1 VLVAP
6 ATLHR
11 LVRAREL
18 LAQTDAPLTSI
29 ASAVRLS
36 PFHLIRQFSA
46 VFGETPHRWRTR
58 ERLERAKQRLRGG
71 ATVTEA
77 CLAAGYVSLGSFS
90 TLFAQWHG
98 ASPQRWRVLVS
109 VPAQPPPVVPGCLG
123 VLAQLPRSAAGAF
136 RGML

>member
-1 VLVAP
+1 ML
-6 ATLHR
+6 
-11 LVRAREL
+11 ARS
-18 LAQTDAPLTSI
+18 DAPLTSI
-29 ASAVRLS
+29 AGAVGLS
-36 PFHLIRQFSA
+36 PFHLIRRFAA

-58 ERLERAKQRLRGG
+58 ERLERAKQQLRGG

-77 CLAAGYVSLGSFS
+77 CLAAGYASLGSFS

-109 VPAQPPPVVPGCLG
+109 VPAPQPPIVPGCLG
-123 VLAQLPRSAAGAF
+123 MLAQLPRSAAEAF

>member
-1 VLVAP
+1 MLVAP

-18 LAQTDAPLTSI
+18 LARTDVPLSSI

-46 VFGETPHRWRTR
+46 VFGETPHHWRMR
-58 ERLERAKQRLRGG
+58 ERLERAKQRLRAG

-77 CLAAGYVSLGSFS
+77 CLAAGYASLGSFS

-98 ASPQRWRVLVS
+98 VSPQRWRVLVS
-109 VPAQPPPVVPGCLG
+109 VPAPPPIVPGCLG
-123 VLAQLPRSAAGAF
+123 MVAQLPRSAAGAF